1 MQIQKFQGSA
11 RQLPKLA
18 NQPQTEPEEASK
30 GPSDK
35 SPFLEGVQLGAAHF
49 GVPALAGLLVPQHPF
64 LAGAVAGAA
73 VVAVRAGGFVKENR
87 GAMISAAIVG
97 GLSGYAGGHFGLP
110 GVLGATAL
118 GGLSMGLQNS
128 NGRY

>member
-1 MQIQKFQGSA
+1 MQIQRFPTTP
-11 RQLPKLA
+11 RQLPKLT
-18 NQPQTEPEEASK
+18 NNTPLPDPQEPNK

-35 SPFLEGVQLGAAHF
+35 SPFLEGAKLGAAHF
-49 GVPALAGLLVPQHPF
+49 GAPALAGMLIPQHPF
-64 LAGAVAGAA
+64 LAGAVAGAV
-73 VVAVRAGGFVKENR
+73 VVAVRAGGFSRENR

-118 GGLSMGLQNS
+118 GALSMGTNNQS
-128 NGRY
+128 RH

>member
-1 MQIQKFQGSA
+1 MQIQRFQPTP
-11 RQLPKLA
+11 RLPQKLA
-18 NQPQTEPEEASK
+18 NQPQPEPKEARK

-35 SPFLEGVQLGAAHF
+35 SAFLEGASLGAVHF
-49 GVPALAGLLVPQHPF
+49 GAPALAGMLVPQHPF
-64 LAGAVAGAA
+64 LVGALAGAA
-73 VVAVRAGGFVKENR
+73 VVAIRAGGFSKENR

-118 GGLSMGLQNS
+118 GALSMGTNNS
-128 NGRY
+128 SRH